1 MEKRKLLLGTYNTA
15 ADGLWTLCALAFP
28 EPAYQAKFLEVP
40 GGMPLDI
47 STVLTDGE
55 PSYGSRTLTAKL
67 ESSEGTRMER
77 EARIREMVNAL
88 DGRRMNIVL
97 PDYPQYYATGRVQVK
112 REYNDPAHASVTVT
126 AICDPWLYSKAER
139 VYTLKAATGKQ
150 VVVLTNS
157 GRRRAIPELT
167 VTGTGAD
174 VLLEFGTMSVALSA
188 GTTIL
193 PDLSLLQGDTLLTYS
208 GTGTLQ
214 IKYREAVL

>member
-1 MEKRKLLLGTYNTA
+1 MEKRRFIFGTYDTA
-15 ADGLWTLCALAFP
+15 ADGLWTLNPWTFP
-28 EPAYQAKFLEVP
+28 EPDYQARFVEVP
-40 GGMPLDI
+40 GGMPLDF

-55 PSYGSRTLTAKL
+55 PSYGSRTLTVPM

-77 EARIREMVNAL
+77 EDRIREMVNAL
-88 DGRRMNIVL
+88 DGRRMDIVF

-112 REYNDPAHASVTVT
+112 KQYNDMAHCAVVVS

-139 VYTLKAATGKQ
+139 VYTLTAATTKR
-150 VVVLTNS
+150 VAVLTNS
-157 GRRRAIPELT
+157 GRRLAIPELT
-167 VTGTGAD
+167 ITGDNAS
-174 VLLEFGTMSVALSA
+174 VLLEFGNLSVALGD

-193 PDLSLLQGDTLLTYS
+193 PDLSLPHGDTLLTYS